1 MLLSNNEIRLRILQ
15 RLVEEPVF
23 SNFKILKSDNSI
35 VVQDSGVK
43 RLISVTNSY
52 TSVDTS
58 RGNELS
64 LEVNPWFGCRFDALE
79 KWFETLFCRDW
90 RKSDFKYRYSDE
102 WRPDK
107 KSEKY
112 RKGWYCIDFLR
123 ASDTFEED
131 YQHLLEV
138 IYDVGVPYL
147 NNVSSLDGFYNLR
160 ILPVL
165 KGEECFPDIG
175 FDWIPRY
182 LVLTKITHPE
192 KYEEVKALILSQ
204 IDLMLNRKYPEPN
217 VQQFEKN
224 IPDIINYIETH
235 DFSVEHPHV
244 LDESVKQK
252 DSETHRTEK
261 HMTRAEAKQYNEF
274 EKIETAVR
282 RKVSKDF
289 GWKQCDYIN
298 WKIISGYYF
307 VLYHP
312 LVDELELNVK
322 PLFVDD
328 LWWDIFEMPSNK
340 QEPKSLRGIGAFAVT
355 APQLHEYK
363 VFEKEDVFTFDES
376 QIEATWK
383 SRFQKVEQD
392 IKAFL
397 EENPDPELFSP
408 ENNGKYGLID
418 PIYTLMMEIHSGM
431 KEKALDHIEALKA
444 ESRVTF
450 VGPKGDAFEYVKN
463 WCKKD

>member
-1 MLLSNNEIRLRILQ
+1 MLISNDELRLRFLN
-15 RLVEEPVF
+15 RLCDEPELSGYRV
-23 SNFKILKSDNSI
+23 IKSST
-35 VVQDSGVK
+35 SLVK
-43 RLISVTNSY
+43 RDALGELGLCFSSH
-52 TSVDTS
+52 TSVDLD
-58 RGNELS
+58 RDNLLS
-64 LEVNPWFGCRFDALE
+64 LYVSPGYYRRFDVLE
-79 KWFETLFCRDW
+79 VWFEKLFLISKRRFTSISW
-90 RKSDFKYRYSDE
+90 K
-102 WRPDK
+102 PDLT
-107 KSEKY
+107 SEKY
-112 RKGWYCIDFLR
+112 RKDWYCVDFLR
-123 ASDTFEED
+123 TRDTFEED
-131 YQHLLEV
+131 YQRLREV
-138 IYDVGVPYL
+138 IFDAGIPFL
-147 NNVSSLDGFYNLR
+147 KQNETLDGMYESC
-160 ILPVL
+160 IAPVL
-165 KGEECFPDIG
+165 REEASLPNSDI
-175 FDWIPRY
+175 WWPRY

-192 KYEEVKALILSQ
+192 KYDEVKSLILSQ
-204 IDLMLNRKYPEPN
+204 IDSMLHRKYPDISTKEH
-217 VQQFEKN
+217 ESI

-235 DFSVEHPHV
+235 DFSIEHPHV
-244 LDESVKQK
+244 LDESVKKK
-252 DSETHRTEK
+252 DSEAPRTEK

-274 EKIETAVR
+274 EKTETAVR

-383 SRFQKVEQD
+383 SRFQKVEED

-408 ENNGKYGLID
+408 ENNSKYGLID